1 MITAHYCDKQTGR
14 ESTVTW
20 HVRRR
25 AWTVTVYDL
34 ETGRYL
40 DPVYRFGDRA
50 AAEASAQTVIRTVNN
65 G

>member
-40 DPVYRFGDRA
+40 DPVIVSVTARR
-50 AAEASAQTVIRTVNN
+50 RKRPRKL
-65 G
+65 